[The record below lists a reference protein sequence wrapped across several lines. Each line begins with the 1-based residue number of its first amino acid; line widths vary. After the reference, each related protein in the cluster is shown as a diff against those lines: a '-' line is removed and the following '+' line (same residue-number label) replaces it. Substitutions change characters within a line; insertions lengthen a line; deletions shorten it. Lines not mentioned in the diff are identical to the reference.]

1 MIDFLVFLFINDN
14 FAHYNLKIYY
24 FFMDKQTANSLV
36 ANTGLHFKTVMLDL
50 NPEEPLVLPNGKT
63 LKYTFLETMDF
74 LNAKG
79 PRVIVDVCTFM
90 DNVYIPVNPLK
101 EKHLLEEAPNGQLE
115 LDESGVPKMKKDE
128 SLDVLMKYPQGE
140 KSLMTVNSFSSLRIK
155 QDQDVKTGLELLL
168 GKWLPMPMFEL
179 DISGQS
185 AGYPYGW
192 CRVRIDAVGERRD
205 DGMQRFRFCWAFDTR
220 LADDLGAG
228 IIRPSFLDGSVE
240 QKTYSLCNRADMLLG
255 SFLNIPDGQN
265 KAPVGDYIASLLG
278 IDLKKEQPQ
287 KYKFLAYYVYLINYL
302 RLSGAAPEV
311 VLYNKIDKEIPVD
324 MSVDIGNSRT
334 CAVLFEK
341 GDFTK
346 ARMLRLR
353 DLTEPWRTYKN
364 AFDMRIVFR
373 KADFGNDMTMD
384 KSLFQWYSLVRV
396 GDEARH
402 LVYRTIE
409 SNGQSARSTSYSSP
423 KRYLWDDLPYASRW
437 EQMVSEDDPTNVKIN
452 PQIFIDGFTD
462 YFDDDGT
469 YLDSPK
475 KIDLFS
481 LGTNNQCHYSRRSL
495 MTFVMI
501 EMLQHAQTYINSC
514 EFRDM
519 HGSIDCRRYL
529 RNVIV
534 TCPTAMPLEE
544 QHVLRNAAKNA
555 ANLLHKLT
563 PTVPEITVTPDPD
576 KLHTTDDIDEQ
587 QKRGWLYD
595 EAFASQLVYL
605 YAELAQR
612 YGGRIDRFIKMKGHY
627 RKELEK
633 RGLDGNAITIGTI
646 DIGAGTTDIM
656 VTAYSKKGDGRLIP
670 TPLFYDSFYS
680 AGDDI
685 LHNIIRDVVLEGTD
699 SEHDSLGSIGS
710 ALKAR
715 ILKMTP
721 EELLT
726 IPRVAETKVYRD
738 SVEDIRMA
746 MTDEESRQLK
756 LHLIHELMHHF
767 FAGNSANQSEKDR
780 RNRLEFC
787 TQISIPVSQFF
798 MELLKQ
804 KRPRKIYEYNEI
816 FPKEKPANFLL
827 DAFAYHFGFRFEDL
841 KWQYDPVVIG
851 NIVRDTLEP
860 LTKALSVVMY
870 AHHCDILV
878 LSGRPTNLEPITE
891 LFLKYIPI
899 APNRLV
905 LLNQYHVGRWFPL
918 ATEEGYFQENQKAVV
933 AVGAEVGYLASTV
946 GFNGLV
952 FDFSNL
958 GKIMKSTACYIGIYD
973 EDLQEVPT
981 PVLTPDNNT
990 ATLNGISVFP
1000 CYLGCKQFDSRRYQA
1015 RPLYAIYNNGS
1026 KPQLN
1031 IMLQR
1036 NYYED
1041 REVLTIE
1048 DVSDMEGESIDPKEV
1063 SLRLQTLAHDGEFWM
1078 DQGSFKLAIQ
1088 EN

>member
-63 LKYTFLETMDF
+63 LKYTFLETIDF
-74 LNAKG
+74 LEDA
-79 PRVIVDVCTFM
+79 RIRVDVCTFK
-90 DNVYIPVNPLK
+90 DNEYIPVNDLK
-101 EKHLLEEAPNGQLE
+101 EKRLLEEAPNGMLE
-115 LDESGVPKMKKDE
+115 LDDCGVPKMKNNE
-128 SLDVLMKYPQGE
+128 ALATVEHYPQGDHN
-140 KSLMTVNSFSSLRIK
+140 LMSVNSFSSLRIK
-155 QDQDVKTGLELLL
+155 HDQDVKTGFELLL
-168 GKWLPMPMFEL
+168 GKWLPMPMFEV
-179 DISGQS
+179 DIAGQS

-192 CRVRIDAVGERRD
+192 CRVRIDAIGERRD
-205 DGMQRFRFCWAFDTR
+205 DGVQRYRFCWAFDTR
-220 LADDLGAG
+220 LADDLAGG
-228 IIRPSFLDGSVE
+228 IIRPSFLDGSAE
-240 QKTYSLCNRADMLLG
+240 QKAYSLCNRADLLLG

-265 KAPVGDYIASLLG
+265 DAPVGDYIASLLG
-278 IDLKKEQPQ
+278 VDLKQDQPQ

-311 VLYNKIDKEIPVD
+311 VLYNKTDKEIPVD

-334 CAVLFEK
+334 CAVLFEN
-341 GDFTK
+341 GNFTK

-364 AFDMRIVFR
+364 AFDMRVVFR
-373 KADFGNDMTMD
+373 KADFGGDLTMD

-409 SNGQSARSTSYSSP
+409 SNGQSARSTNYSSP
-423 KRYLWDDLPYASRW
+423 KRYLWDELPYVSRW
-437 EQMVSEDDPTNVKIN
+437 EQMVAEDDPTNVKIN
-452 PQIFIDGFTD
+452 PQIFIDGCTD
-462 YFDDDGT
+462 YFDNDGT
-469 YLDSPK
+469 YLDTPK
-475 KIDLFS
+475 ELDLFS
-481 LGTNNQCHYSRRSL
+481 LGTDDKQCHYSRRSL

-529 RNVIV
+529 RNIIV

-544 QHVLRNAAKNA
+544 QRVLRNAAKNA

-563 PTVPEITVTPDPD
+563 PTVPEVTVTPDPD
-576 KLHTTDDIDEQ
+576 KLHTTDDIEEQ

-612 YGGRIDRFIKMKGHY
+612 YGGHIDKFIKMKGHY
-627 RKELEK
+627 RKDLEK
-633 RGLDGNAITIGTI
+633 RGLDGNAVTIGTI

-685 LHNIIRDVVLEGTD
+685 LHNIIRDVILEGAD
-699 SEHDSLGSIGS
+699 NEHDSLGSIGS

-715 ILKMTP
+715 MLKMTP
-721 EELLT
+721 EELLA
-726 IPRVAETKVYRD
+726 IPRVAETKQYRD
-738 SVEDIRMA
+738 TVESIQMA
-746 MTDEESRQLK
+746 FPEEEARQLR
-756 LHLIHELMHHF
+756 LHITHELMHHF
-767 FAGNSANQSEKDR
+767 FADNSANQSEKDR

-787 TQISIPVSQFF
+787 TQISIPMSQFF
-798 MELLKQ
+798 MEQLKL
-804 KRPRKIYEYNEI
+804 KRPRKLYTYNEI
-816 FPKEKPANFLL
+816 FPKEQPAGFLL

-841 KWQYDPVVIG
+841 KWQYDPTEIG
-851 NIVRDTLEP
+851 NIVRDTMEP
-860 LTKALSVVMY
+860 LTKVLSVVMY

-952 FDFSNL
+952 LDFSSL
-958 GKIMKSTACYIGIYD
+958 GKDMKSTARFIGIYD

-1000 CYLGCKQFDSRRYQA
+1000 CYLGCKQFDSPKYQA
-1015 RPLYAIYNNGS
+1015 RPLYAIYNNS
-1026 KPQLN
+1026 PHPQLN

-1048 DVSDMEGESIDPKEV
+1048 DVTDMEGDSVPQNDV
-1063 SLRLQTLAHDGEFWM
+1063 DLHLQTLANDGNFWM
-1078 DQGSFKLAIQ
+1078 DLGAFILKIQ